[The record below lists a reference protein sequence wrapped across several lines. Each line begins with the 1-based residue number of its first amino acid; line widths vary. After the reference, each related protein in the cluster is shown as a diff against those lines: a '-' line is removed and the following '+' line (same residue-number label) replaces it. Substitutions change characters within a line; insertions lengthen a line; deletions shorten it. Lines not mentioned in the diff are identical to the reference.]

1 MGLRDALNALVYG
14 DRRPATVPP
23 DLRAGPGPILPV
35 PQWQVGRPTWPDRGL
50 ESYRAAFDTLP
61 TVHACVE
68 VRSRAVSAASV
79 RVVRRQPDGQEEPL
93 PDHPLRRLL
102 RAPNPRTSET
112 EFLAQI
118 SVFLDVAGFAL
129 VEKVRGRAGVVSEL
143 WHLRP
148 DWATPVYRSDGMV
161 DWRYRVPGR
170 QEMTLAAEDVVLVTG
185 GTTATLAATGQSP
198 IAVAFRE
205 VGIEQS
211 ATDFLKSFFERGGV
225 PQVALV
231 SPEPIE
237 DQARAD
243 AIKARWQQAYGGAA
257 NWSNV
262 GLLTGGPDVRQLGL
276 DIEKM
281 AYPELRRML
290 EARVCQVFGVP
301 PVVVGAQVGL
311 DASTYS
317 NYETARRTFYQDTIV
332 PLWARIDG
340 ALTRSLLPEMETDA
354 AVEIAFDLSDI
365 PALQEDIAPA
375 WVRAQGALAA
385 GLITLNQAQAE
396 VGLAGFGPDG
406 DVLYVPA
413 MVVPTPPSQLLV
425 APEPLVAP
433 VPDAVPDAVPPEGE
447 PVPADDAAAEASRGL
462 AVRSMLLD
470 GEVVTLDRPVW
481 RLPAEQRAL
490 SAAVSRAQITRIANA
505 YQPALAEHFRRMAG
519 RLADAAERSGDGP
532 PETRDVADL
541 ATFDWEGEREELR
554 DLLTR
559 LYGTAGEAA
568 YRRAAAQVK
577 VDVVWDMAHPYVRQV
592 MSRVG
597 HATDTIHAT
606 SVERVREIVT
616 AGLEEGVTMPDLA
629 ERLRAD
635 FAGSA
640 DRAMTVARTESRI
653 AYGHAAV
660 AAYKQTGKVAAA
672 ELMDNP
678 THGDYD
684 GDEDGYTCATRNG
697 LVVDLDDVAR
707 HVEGTHPRCIL
718 CVAPILY
725 SPLGEEANG

>member
-23 DLRAGPGPILPV
+23 DLRAGTGPILPV

-50 ESYRAAFDTLP
+50 DQYRAAFETLP

-112 EFLAQI
+112 EFLAQV
-118 SVFLDVAGFAL
+118 SVFMDVAGFAL

-148 DWATPVYRSDGMV
+148 DWATPVYRSDGLV

-170 QEMTLAAEDVVLVTG
+170 QELTLAAEDVVLVTG

-205 VGIEQS
+205 VGIETS
-211 ATDFLKSFFERGGV
+211 ATDFLKAFFERGGV

-243 AIKARWQQAYGGAA
+243 AIKERWRQAYGGAA
-257 NWSNV
+257 NWANV
-262 GLLTGGPDVRQLGL
+262 GLLTGGLDVRQLGL

-317 NYETARRTFYQDTIV
+317 NYETARRTFYQDTVV

-425 APEPLVAP
+425 EPEPLVAP
-433 VPDAVPDAVPPEGE
+433 VPDAVPGAVPPEGE
-447 PVPADDAAAEASRGL
+447 PVPADDAAAESGRGL

-470 GEVVTLDRPVW
+470 GEVVALERPVW
-481 RLPAEQRAL
+481 RLPAEQRAVH
-490 SAAVSRAQITRIANA
+490 AAVSRQQIA
-505 YQPALAEHFRRMAG
+505 
-519 RLADAAERSGDGP
+519 RLANVLAPRLAGFWREQGERVAAVVARDDGRGVERRDIAAIDWDDEEQRLLDLILPHQDAAGAAAMRRVANVLKVGVAW
-532 PETRDVADL
+532 DVAN
-541 ATFDWEGEREELR
+541 
-554 DLLTR
+554 
-559 LYGTAGEAA
+559 
-568 YRRAAAQVK
+568 
-577 VDVVWDMAHPYVRQV
+577 PNVR
-592 MSRVG
+592 
-597 HATDTIHAT
+597 
-606 SVERVREIVT
+606 RVRDELARRVRGISETTRQDV
-616 AGLEEGVTMPDLA
+616 ARVVAESLEEGVSMPQLSS
-629 ERLRAD
+629 RLTGLFDETYR
-635 FAGSA
+635 GRS
-640 DRAMTVARTESRI
+640 MTVARTESRV
-653 AYGHAAV
+653 AYGKASV
-660 AAYKQTGKVAAA
+660 LGYKESHVVAAA
-672 ELMDNP
+672 EMMDNP
-678 THGDYD
+678 EHGGYG
-684 GDEDGYTCATRNG
+684 GDEDGLTCAERNG
-697 LVVDLDDVAR
+697 MVVDLDGVDAHIV
-707 HVEGTHPRCIL
+707 GTHPNCVL
-718 CVAPILY
+718 SVAPILFTK
-725 SPLGEEANG
+725 LGEND